1 MLRLEFGLLLQMIN
15 TSVIRRSIL
24 MKRLNNKHL
33 TAMKAYRLSP
43 TLAHSLYTTANKLD
57 LTESAFVRMVLN
69 QAIDRIQGNCPFRQ
83 NYTKGHTF
91 D

>member
-1 MLRLEFGLLLQMIN
+1 
-15 TSVIRRSIL
+15 
-24 MKRLNNKHL
+24 MKRRNNKHL

-43 TLAHSLYTTANKLD
+43 TLAHSLYTTTNKLD

-69 QAIDRIQGNCPFRQ
+69 EAIDRIQG
-83 NYTKGHTF
+83 

>member
-1 MLRLEFGLLLQMIN
+1 
-15 TSVIRRSIL
+15 
-24 MKRLNNKHL
+24 MKRRNNKHL

-69 QAIDRIQGNCPFRQ
+69 EAIDRIAYSYDHEHPFLSS
-83 NYTKGHTF
+83 
-91 D
+91 